1 MRHYSIAI
9 DGPAASG
16 KSTTA
21 RGVAK
26 RLGFVY
32 VDTGAMYRAFTVLC
46 LEEGADPKNEEE
58 CLKLLDGCDIF
69 EDSEGKIYLN
79 GRDVTE
85 RVREKDVTNSVSYTC
100 AYYDVRVRMVE
111 LQRKMASS
119 VSVVMDGRDIG
130 TVVLKDADLK
140 VYLTAS
146 IESRAKRRLADNEKR
161 GMPSDYDEIK
171 KDIERRDYID
181 SHRENSP
188 LSKAEDAIVV
198 DTSNMSIEEEIERI
212 ILLFEEKVGKS
223 WKD

>member
-21 RGVAK
+21 KGVAK

-32 VDTGAMYRAFTVLC
+32 IDTGAMYRAFTVLC
-46 LEEGADPKNEEE
+46 LEEGADPENEEE
-58 CLKLLDGCDIF
+58 CLKLLPGCDIH
-69 EDSEGKIYLN
+69 EDSDGHIYLN
-79 GRDVTE
+79 GRDVTS
-85 RVREKDVTNSVSYTC
+85 RVREKDVTNTVSYTC
-100 AYYDVRVRMVE
+100 AYFDVREKMVE
-111 LQRKMASS
+111 LQRKMAKS

-140 VYLTAS
+140 VFLTAS
-146 IESRAKRRLADNEKR
+146 IESRAERRVLDNQRR
-161 GMPSDYDEIK
+161 GLESDYEEIK
-171 KDIERRDYID
+171 KDIIRRDYID
-181 SHRENSP
+181 SHREHSP
-188 LSKAEDAIVV
+188 LTKAEDAIVV
-198 DTSNMSIEEEIERI
+198 DTSDMTIEEEIERI

>member
-21 RGVAK
+21 KGVAG

-32 VDTGAMYRAFTVLC
+32 IDTGAMYRAFTLLC

-58 CLKLLDGCDIF
+58 CLKLLERCDIY

-85 RVREKDVTNSVSYTC
+85 RVREKDVTNTVSYTC
-100 AYYDVRVRMVE
+100 AYRDVRVKMVE

-146 IESRAKRRLADNEKR
+146 IESRAKRRLVDNKKR
-161 GMPSDYDEIK
+161 GMPSDYEEIK
-171 KDIERRDYID
+171 ADIVKRDYID

-188 LSKAEDAIVV
+188 LSKADDAIVV
-198 DTSNMSIEEEIERI
+198 DTSDITIEEEIERI
-212 ILLFEEKVGKS
+212 ISLFEEKVGKS

>member
-21 RGVAK
+21 KGVAG

-32 VDTGAMYRAFTVLC
+32 IDTGAMYRAFTLLC
-46 LEEGADPKNEEE
+46 LEEGADPRNEEE
-58 CLKLLDGCDIF
+58 CLKLLERCDIY

-85 RVREKDVTNSVSYTC
+85 RVREKDVTNTVSYTC
-100 AYYDVRVRMVE
+100 AYRDVRVKMVE

-146 IESRAKRRLADNEKR
+146 IESRAKRRLVDNKKR
-161 GMPSDYDEIK
+161 GMPSDYEEIK
-171 KDIERRDYID
+171 ADIVKRDYID

-188 LSKAEDAIVV
+188 LSKADDAIVV
-198 DTSNMSIEEEIERI
+198 DTSDITIEEEIERI
-212 ILLFEEKVGKS
+212 ISLFEEKVGKS